1 MTSVSCA
8 LTHPGWNNDI
18 PHHVIQPPRYSLP
31 RHPDPSAPHIPGHS
45 GERGNL
51 PSYGPGAPVSGL
63 AAAKERG
70 YGLCLKEYMSYVKD
84 TLSESPQPALPLAC
98 ISNARSPTA
107 RAKTGRRRRELHR
120 AANASLDQR
129 TAGLSPLSSISGT
142 GICPTCL
149 PGSPGLDLVLLGAGG
164 GKKPP
169 RRAAVPLSGW
179 ETSKARPFP
188 PKPNTAT
195 ALKAEADGFAAR
207 FAHTGAQAVA
217 PLHLQMIS
225 VTLYWSP
232 LMHGTNYLFGEAI
245 LIKLLS
251 TEFKSL
257 KQEKQK
263 PRRLKRTHTP
273 QT

>member
-1 MTSVSCA
+1 MIFHTT
-8 LTHPGWNNDI
+8 LYNLPGTRCL
-18 PHHVIQPPRYSLP
+18 VT
-31 RHPDPSAPHIPGHS
+31 PDPSAPHIPGHS

-51 PSYGPGAPVSGL
+51 PSYCPGAPVSGP

-70 YGLCLKEYMSYVKD
+70 YGLCLEEYMSYVKD
-84 TLSESPQPALPLAC
+84 TLSESPQPALPPAC
-98 ISNARSPTA
+98 SSNARSPTA

-129 TAGLSPLSSISGT
+129 TAGLSPVSSISGA

-149 PGSPGLDLVLLGAGG
+149 PGSPNLDLVLLGAGG
-164 GKKPP
+164 GGHTKKPS
-169 RRAAVPLSGW
+169 RRAALPLSGW
-179 ETSKARPFP
+179 ETSKAHPFP

-195 ALKAEADGFAAR
+195 ALKAEADGFCSTLCPYR
-207 FAHTGAQAVA
+207 AQAVA
-217 PLHLQMIS
+217 PLHLQMIL

-263 PRRLKRTHTP
+263 AKRLKCTHTP

>member
-1 MTSVSCA
+1 MEVQSVTSVSCA

-98 ISNARSPTA
+98 ISNAGSPTA

-164 GKKPP
+164 GRNRPAEP
-169 RRAAVPLSGW
+169 RSLCPGGR
-179 ETSKARPFP
+179 P
-188 PKPNTAT
+188 PKHVPS
-195 ALKAEADGFAAR
+195 
-207 FAHTGAQAVA
+207 
-217 PLHLQMIS
+217 HLNQTRRPPS
-225 VTLYWSP
+225 
-232 LMHGTNYLFGEAI
+232 
-245 LIKLLS
+245 
-251 TEFKSL
+251 
-257 KQEKQK
+257 KQK
-263 PRRLKRTHTP
+263 QMGLQHALPIPGLKLWPRSICK
-273 QT
+273 